1 VSDAGPLVVAVA
13 GVTAAIEAK
22 PSAFRSALA
31 TRLARFAVEDRVPDF
46 TVEAEIVPGH
56 RRGAGPGTFTLDAGA
71 LELVGPGFEGRYDR
85 LVRRGAI
92 RQPASLGV
100 FQRFLAGVFGVELPE
115 RGGLLLH
122 AAALAR
128 GGRAHVFFGPSG
140 SGKTTLARRRR
151 HGVLSDEVV
160 ALSVHGEAASAHGT
174 PWRGR
179 NLSAPVGGLH
189 RLRRTGVAGIRA
201 LPPALAV
208 RELMQSLFV
217 PMPDAV
223 LGDAVL
229 GTVARLVSLVPVFE
243 LSVVRGRPFWPAVD
257 AALGEH
263 RA

>member
-1 VSDAGPLVVAVA
+1 MSEAGPLVVAVA

-22 PSAFRSALA
+22 PLAFRSALA
-31 TRLARFAVEDRVPDF
+31 ARLAAFAVEGRAPDF
-46 TVEAEIVPGH
+46 TVEADIVPG
-56 RRGAGPGTFTLDAGA
+56 RRGGGGPGAFALDARA

-85 LVRRGAI
+85 VERRGAI

-100 FQRFLAGVFGVELPE
+100 FHRFLAGVFGLELPS
-115 RGGLLLH
+115 RGGLLVH
-122 AAALAR
+122 AAALTW

-160 ALSVHGEAASAHGT
+160 ALRVDGETARAHGT

-179 NLSAPVGGLH
+179 NLSAPLGALH
-189 RLRRTGVAGIRA
+189 RLRRTGTAGIRA
-201 LPPALAV
+201 LPPALAA

-217 PMPDAV
+217 PAPDGA

-229 GTVARLVSLVPVFE
+229 GTLARLVPLVPVFE
-243 LSVVRGRPFWPAVD
+243 LSVVRGRPFWPLVD
-257 AALGEH
+257 AAIAAD